1 MAKLVWDAVGEK
13 RYETGVDHGVLYP
26 QVKGAYP
33 KGVVWNGLTSVTE
46 SPSGADENAFYADNI
61 KYGSLRGAEEFGA
74 TVECYTYP
82 DEWELCDGSIEPVK
96 GVILGQQKRST
107 FGLAFRT
114 LIGDD
119 AEDALDADNG
129 YKLHLIYNAT
139 ASPSERQYQT
149 INDSPEAITFSYE
162 ITTTPIPV
170 TVVPNARP
178 VANITINSKTTDP
191 EKLKKLEG
199 ILYGTDGDST
209 GTEAT
214 EARLPLP
221 DEVLTVLGYT
231 KT

>member
-191 EKLKKLEG
+191 EKLKKLED

-209 GTEAT
+209 ST

>member
-191 EKLKKLEG
+191 EKLKSLRTFCMVRME
-199 ILYGTDGDST
+199 ILQALRQDFLF
-209 GTEAT
+209 
-214 EARLPLP
+214 RMRF
-221 DEVLTVLGYT
+221 
-231 KT
+231 

>member
-178 VANITINSKTTDP
+178 VANITINSKTTDAD
-191 EKLKKLEG
+191 KLKKLED

-209 GTEAT
+209 GT

-231 KT
+231 KN